1 MERARMK
8 IIAENDKQI
17 DDMKASL
24 NEAMDKEAKKLDE
37 QMDHRK
43 NEILTLKRAN
53 LDERLK
59 MAVDLTQE
67 QIKELRAQYDRE
79 YKNLDKAVTDEK
91 AKQLTNMR
99 SAMLSRRI
107 AKERKRRLDIEE
119 AEAARS
125 RASVQKMNSQL
136 AKAFRNMIA
145 SKMGGQKNASNAV
158 IFVDGEDRLRARLA
172 AW

>member
-145 SKMGGQKNASNAV
+145 SKMG
-158 IFVDGEDRLRARLA
+158 
-172 AW
+172 